1 MKISLVTYETTR
13 ILRVHGYIG
22 GNNYLSPIR
31 KIQDEELDDAE
42 FLCFTHGGRTFVSPI
57 MFTPEFG
64 QYVDDIKG
72 KVCILISELKE
83 LYLIEASEP

>member
-42 FLCFTHGGRTFVSPI
+42 FLCLTNGGRTFVSPI
-57 MFTPEFG
+57 MLTRQPG
-64 QYVDDIKG
+64 PYVVDDVEG
-72 KVCILISELKE
+72 KCILLNELKE
-83 LYLIEASEP
+83 LYLIEQT